1 MGIEFEL
8 KYRVTP
14 GMLEKMRE
22 EFSEDSRS
30 IAMETTYYDTPEGAL
45 SKLHY
50 TLRRRMENG
59 ISVCTLKTP
68 ADSQGRQ
75 EYEVLSTS
83 IEDAL
88 ERLGKQSGIDLLTL
102 TEAGLV
108 PVCGARFTRMA
119 KNIELSNT
127 TVELALDK
135 GVLMG
140 GGREVPL
147 YEVEVELKS
156 GSRETAKL
164 YAAQLALRY
173 NLLPESGS
181 KFRRAFALA
190 MGESYV

>member
-1 MGIEFEL
+1 MGVEFEL
-8 KYRVTP
+8 KYRATP

-22 EFSEDSRS
+22 EFSEDSHS

-45 SKLHY
+45 SALRY

-68 ADSQGRQ
+68 ADDQGRQ
-75 EYEVLSTS
+75 EYEVLSTAV
-83 IEDAL
+83 EDAL
-88 ERLGKQSGIDLLTL
+88 ERLGKMSGIDLLTM

-108 PVCGARFTRMA
+108 PVCGARFTRTA
-119 KNIELSNT
+119 KEITLSNT

-135 GVLMG
+135 GILTG
-140 GGREVPL
+140 GDKEVPL

-173 NLLPESGS
+173 NLLPETGS
-181 KFRRAFALA
+181 KFRRALALA
-190 MGESYV
+190 KGEENV

>member
-1 MGIEFEL
+1 MGVESEL
-8 KYRVTP
+8 KYRATP
-14 GMLEKMRE
+14 GMLEKLRE
-22 EFSEDSRS
+22 EFSEGSRS

-45 SKLHY
+45 SALRY

-68 ADSQGRQ
+68 ADGLGRQ

-83 IEDAL
+83 VEEAL
-88 ERLGKQSGIDLLTL
+88 ERLGNQSGIDLLTL
-102 TEAGLV
+102 TEDGLV

-119 KNIELSNT
+119 KEISFSNT

-135 GVLMG
+135 GVLTG

-147 YEVEVELKS
+147 CEVEVELKS
-156 GSRETAKL
+156 GSRETARL

-173 NLLPESGS
+173 NLLPETGS
-181 KFRRAFALA
+181 KFRRALALA
-190 MGESYV
+190 KGEENV

>member
-1 MGIEFEL
+1 MAIEFEL
-8 KYRVTP
+8 KYRCAP
-14 GMLEKMRE
+14 GMLEKLRE
-22 EFSEDSRS
+22 EFSEDSRT
-30 IAMETTYYDTPEGAL
+30 IAMETTYYDTPRGAL
-45 SKLHY
+45 SSLRY

-68 ADSQGRQ
+68 ADSLGRQ

-88 ERLGKQSGIDLLTL
+88 ERLGSQSGIDLISL
-102 TEAGLV
+102 TEEGLT

-119 KNIELSNT
+119 KDITLSNT
-127 TVELALDK
+127 TVELAVDK
-135 GVLMG
+135 GILMG

-147 YEVEVELKS
+147 HEVEIELKS

-173 NLLPESGS
+173 NLVPETAS
-181 KFRRAFALA
+181 KFRRALALA
-190 MGESYV
+190 GGE

>member
-8 KYRVTP
+8 KYRATP
-14 GMLEKMRE
+14 GMLDKLRE

-30 IAMETTYYDTPEGAL
+30 IAMETTYYDTPDGAL
-45 SKLHY
+45 SALRY

-68 ADSQGRQ
+68 AEAQGRQ

-88 ERLGKQSGIDLLTL
+88 ERLGSQSGIDLIAL
-102 TEAGLV
+102 TEEGLV
-108 PVCGARFTRMA
+108 PVCGARFTRVA
-119 KNIELSNT
+119 KDISVSNT
-127 TVELALDK
+127 TVELAMDK
-135 GVLMG
+135 GVLIG
-140 GGREVPL
+140 GGKEVPL

-173 NLLPESGS
+173 NLIPEAGS
-181 KFRRAFALA
+181 KFRRALALSR
-190 MGESYV
+190 GEENV

>member
-8 KYRVTP
+8 QYRATP
-14 GMLEKMRE
+14 GMLDKLRE

-30 IAMETTYYDTPEGAL
+30 IAMETTYYDTPDGAL
-45 SKLHY
+45 SALRY

-68 ADSQGRQ
+68 AEAQGRQ

-88 ERLGKQSGIDLLTL
+88 ERLGSQSGIDLIAL
-102 TEAGLV
+102 TEEGLV
-108 PVCGARFTRMA
+108 PVCGARFTRVA
-119 KNIELSNT
+119 KDISVSNT
-127 TVELALDK
+127 TVELAMDK
-135 GVLMG
+135 GVLIG
-140 GGREVPL
+140 GGKEVPL

-173 NLLPESGS
+173 NLIPEAGS
-181 KFRRAFALA
+181 KFRRALALSR
-190 MGESYV
+190 GEENV

>member
-8 KYRVTP
+8 KYQATP
-14 GMLEKMRE
+14 GMLEKLRE
-22 EFSEDSRS
+22 EFSEDSRTT
-30 IAMETTYYDTPEGAL
+30 AMETTYYDTPESTLSAL
-45 SKLHY
+45 RY

-68 ADSQGRQ
+68 AEEPGRQ
-75 EYEVLSTS
+75 EYEVLCTT

-88 ERLGKQSGIDLLTL
+88 ERLGNQSGIDLVTL

-108 PVCGARFTRMA
+108 PVCGARFTRVA
-119 KNIELSNT
+119 KDITLSNT
-127 TVELALDK
+127 TVELAMDK
-135 GVLMG
+135 GVLIG

-147 YEVEVELKS
+147 HEVEVELKS

-173 NLLPESGS
+173 NLVPETAS
-181 KFRRAFALA
+181 KFCRALA
-190 MGESYV
+190 LTRGEENV